1 MLNESNSLSSTRG
14 GCLDLYEGCEDRFLH
29 QTLMDLKPT
38 SITALQNINK

>member
-14 GCLDLYEGCEDRFLH
+14 VCRDLYEGCADRFLH

-38 SITALQNINK
+38 SITALHKINK